1 MRGCRATMLPSA
13 SSALGQTTQGSSA
26 LLTPPAFRPF
36 PISIA
41 LLWTVSH
48 NFMSFPYCGAQNCT
62 QCWRWGCTAEQRG
75 QPSPCPAAV
84 LGPVPIRGQL
94 SFLLPG
100 HTAGSCSTYCR
111 DPQAPFHRAA
121 LHPLVPLWLSSE
133 CCDQQR
139 RVWLEAVTSGVPQGA
154 VLGLAMFNVSISDL
168 DEGMGSP
175 LSRFGDRTKLGAA
188 SDSQEGRAAIQ

>member
-1 MRGCRATMLPSA
+1 MHRTAPRWVWMSPVRR
-13 SSALGQTTQGSSA
+13 
-26 LLTPPAFRPF
+26 PPALR
-36 PISIA
+36 
-41 LLWTVSH
+41 
-48 NFMSFPYCGAQNCT
+48 
-62 QCWRWGCTAEQRG
+62 
-75 QPSPCPAAV
+75 AAV
-84 LGPVPIRGQL
+84 LGLCPPRSTEVLFPRSTGGGSPPSPCWPRSVQCIPGSHWPFWPQGTLLAHVQL
-94 SFLLPG
+94 
-100 HTAGSCSTYCR
+100 TAET
-111 DPQAPFHRAA
+111 PQAPFHGAA

-175 LSRFGDRTKLGAA
+175 LSRFGDGTKLGAA